1 MVSALHM
8 ESPLIFHF
16 LVKFLVD
23 VEGDCIDCSFILV
36 PTLIQYN
43 TSLKL
48 IDDPRHEQIWPIKPN
63 FAYVHYFRGST
74 KARFG

>member
-1 MVSALHM
+1 MVSALHI

-48 IDDPRHEQIWPIKPN
+48 IDDPRHEQI
-63 FAYVHYFRGST
+63 
-74 KARFG
+74 